1 MLTIRKRLF
10 CVSLI
15 LAAVVLSAGWA
26 HADAVTYTFSGTGA
40 GTVNGAAWSGAFSV
54 VLTGDTTGITSSPG
68 PFYRLS
74 GLGGTFTEGAVNATL
89 SPTITIV
96 SSAGLDL
103 INFFNATFDNGLG
116 LSDPGLAGYNLATS
130 IGPLG
135 PASGGN
141 LTPTFNGGSFAS
153 SDGPVEFTGDRTLT
167 FTAAIATTPEPSSLL
182 MLALALGGL
191 ALLGIKRRPVMPQ
204 SIA

>member
-26 HADAVTYTFSGTGA
+26 RADAVVYTFTGTGA
-40 GTVNGAAWSGAFSV
+40 GTVDGSAWSGAFSV

-89 SPTITIV
+89 SPSITIV

-103 INFFNATFDNGLG
+103 INFFNSTFDNGLG

-135 PASGGN
+135 PATGGN
-141 LTPTFNGGSFAS
+141 LTPTFNGGTFAS
-153 SDGPVEFTGDRTLT
+153 TDGPIEFTSDRTLT
-167 FTAAIATTPEPSSLL
+167 FAATTAPEPSSLL
-182 MLALALGGL
+182 MLAMGLGSL
-191 ALLGIKRRPVMPQ
+191 ALLGIKRRRGAMSQ